1 MDKWNGKKWLKWES
15 MQYSTDHSC
24 YNLIVIDKIDIYSG
38 SVLVGLQ
45 WTVTKSTIIWM
56 IIKNAESNQ
65 SVSWL
70 TPAQP

>member
-45 WTVTKSTIIWM
+45 WTVTTSTIIWM
-56 IIKNAESNQ
+56 IIKNAKCIQKMQKVIS
-65 SVSWL
+65 
-70 TPAQP
+70 